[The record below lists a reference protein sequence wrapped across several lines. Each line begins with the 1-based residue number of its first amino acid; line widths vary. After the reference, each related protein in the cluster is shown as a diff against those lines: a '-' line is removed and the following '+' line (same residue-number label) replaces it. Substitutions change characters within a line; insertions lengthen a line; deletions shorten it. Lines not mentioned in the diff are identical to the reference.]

1 MPKAKLDHAFCQAAT
16 VEAGKKRTDY
26 YDTIIKGFI
35 LECRAS
41 GGKSYAFRYRD
52 QYGKQAQTTISDY
65 NAVSNAEARK
75 KAQSLWAETQ
85 LGSDPK
91 AEKAERKAIP
101 TYGELA
107 VMHIKHNSTY
117 QKRPENTDRI
127 IKCHLLPK
135 WAKVRVTEMTP
146 QAIGEWLADKRKD
159 GLAPATVEKIRVT
172 LNRSFEL
179 AIKWQV
185 AGVTTNPVRA
195 VQKLRFDNKK
205 ETFLTPLQAEKLF
218 RACAGSQNRSL
229 EAIAKLLV
237 LTGARK
243 MELLTAKWEH
253 VDQERRQWLIPDSK
267 TAKSRYVPLSQQAL
281 GVIDGLPRLTGCPWL
296 LPNPATKLPFT
307 DIKHS
312 WQVARREAGL
322 PKLRIHDLRHS
333 AASFMI
339 NAGVNLFAVGK
350 VLGHADYQSTMRY
363 SHLADDTLLAAVE
376 AGAANAMTI

>member
-41 GGKSYAFRYRD
+41 GGKTYAFRYRD
-52 QYGKQAQTTISDY
+52 AYGKQAQTTISDY
-65 NAVSNAEARK
+65 NAISNAEARK
-75 KAQSLWAETQ
+75 KAQNLWAETK

-146 QAIGEWLADKRKD
+146 QEIGLWLAAKRKD

-185 AGVTTNPVRA
+185 AGVTVNPVRA
-195 VQKLRFDNKK
+195 VPKLRFDNKK

-218 RACAGSQNRSL
+218 RACAKSKNQSL
-229 EAIAKLLV
+229 ETIAKLLV

-243 MELLTAKWEH
+243 TELLTARWEH
-253 VDQERRQWLIPDSK
+253 IDTERRRWLIPDSK
-267 TAKSRYVPLSQQAL
+267 TAKARYVPLSQQAL
-281 GVIDGLPRLTGCPWL
+281 DVIGGLPRLSGCPWL
-296 LPNPATKLPFT
+296 LPNPDTKKPFT
-307 DIKHS
+307 DIKHA
-312 WQVARREAGL
+312 WQMARKEAGL
-322 PKLRIHDLRHS
+322 PNLRIHDLRHS

-376 AGAANAMTI
+376 AGAAQAMAI